1 MTQFEFYKS
10 FQFMI
15 ELIIAEGLFCLHL
28 TGRSKFPLRLILC
41 LVGLFTLSY
50 FFPILSDN
58 AFYISFT
65 FLVLFAYTLLMAKI
79 LFRES
84 WLKIIFC
91 FIAGYTVQH
100 LAYETY
106 NLTLIIMGVKG
117 GSNMYGSGE
126 FQMFPNPFIAIIYFF
141 TYFVVYFFSE
151 LIFGNKIKEGEE
163 LKLTGTNVFAFVGL
177 ILVMDIILNAVVVSF
192 FSDNANS
199 GYLIVVGIYNIIC
212 CLIASFLQF
221 EVSIRLSIEDTLN
234 TVSLIRHKEKEQ
246 YETSK
251 RTIELINMRCHDLKH
266 QIRTIG
272 ANSTLNENS
281 IKEIESLISIY
292 DAGIKTGNEVLDVI
306 LTEKNL
312 FCAQSG
318 IKFSC
323 IADGK
328 RLNFMKEEDIYSLFG
343 NLIDNAI
350 EAVQGLD
357 EGKRVIGLK
366 IRAIND
372 LLSIN
377 VNNYYEQKI
386 EFEESG
392 MPRTTKTEK
401 EFHGYGLKSV
411 KNICDRYDGD
421 LSISTENNVF
431 NIKIMFS
438 LVQSEK

>member
-15 ELIIAEGLFCLHL
+15 ELLVAEGLFSLHL
-28 TGRSKFPLRLILC
+28 ARRSKFPLRLILC
-41 LVGLFTLSY
+41 LAVLFTLSY

-65 FLVLFAYTLLMAKI
+65 FLALFAYTVLMAKV

-84 WLKIIFC
+84 WFKILFC

-100 LAYETY
+100 FAYELY
-106 NLTLIIMGVKG
+106 NLILLIMGVKG
-117 GSNMYGSGE
+117 GSNMYGSGD
-126 FQMFPNPFIAIIYFF
+126 FQLFPNPFIGIIYFF
-141 TYFVVYFFSE
+141 AYFIVYFFAE
-151 LIFGNKIKEGEE
+151 LIFGNKIKPGEQF
-163 LKLTGTNVFAFVGL
+163 KINRTIIFAFVGL
-177 ILVMDIILNAVVVSF
+177 LLITDVILNAVVVF
-192 FSDNANS
+192 YFADETRA
-199 GYLIVVGIYNIIC
+199 GYLIVVGIYNILC
-212 CLIASFLQF
+212 CLIALFLQF
-221 EVSIRLSIEDTLN
+221 EVSLRQSIEDTLK
-234 TVSLIRHKEKEQ
+234 TVNLLRHKEKEQ

-251 RTIELINMRCHDLKH
+251 KTIEVINMRCHDLKH

-272 ANSTLNENS
+272 ANSTVNEKS
-281 IKEIESLISIY
+281 IKEIENLISIY

-312 FCAQSG
+312 LCAQTG

-328 RLNFMKEEDIYSLFG
+328 RLDFMSEEDIYSLFG

-350 EAVQGLD
+350 EAVQDL
-357 EGKRVIGLK
+357 EKGKRVIGLK
-366 IRAIND
+366 IRAVND

-377 VNNYYEQKI
+377 VNNYYEKTL

-392 MPRTTKTEK
+392 MPKTTKSEK

-411 KNICDRYDGD
+411 KSICERYDGD
-421 LSISTENNVF
+421 LSINTENNVF

-438 LVQSEK
+438 LDEI